1 MSEESTQY
9 TPTTLEVALRDWVV
23 QALTVRGLE
32 DGVAVAYG
40 NQGKVRPQKPLVTVT
55 VLTDSE
61 VETMREVLTGNQLT
75 DGSWEVCQIESR
87 GGTVQ
92 VMCFGLTS
100 WTLAKAIAASM
111 RNADIV
117 SFNASN
123 NPELKL
129 QIQRELVPITNLPN
143 PLSITTEQR
152 RYQDF
157 EFAYSE
163 ATILPDGRGVLE
175 RAIVSGDVYIDTPGD
190 GVDVDVDE
198 SWPAP

>member
-9 TPTTLEVALRDWVV
+9 IPTTLEVALRDWVV
-23 QALTVRGLE
+23 QALTVRGLQN
-32 DGVAVAYG
+32 GVEILYG
-40 NQGKVRPQKPLVTVT
+40 NQGKVRFEKPMVTVT

-61 VETMREVLTGNQLT
+61 VETLREVLTGNQLT
-75 DGSWEVCQIESR
+75 DGTWEACQIESR

-92 VMCFGLTS
+92 IVCFGATS
-100 WTLAKAIAASM
+100 WTLAKAIHASL
-111 RNADIV
+111 RNADVV

-129 QIQRELVPITNLPN
+129 QVTRELVPISNLPN
-143 PLSITTEQR
+143 PQSVTTEQR

-163 ATILPDGRGVLE
+163 ATILPEGRKVLE
-175 RAIVSGDVYIDTPGD
+175 RTIVSGDVYIDTPGD

-198 SWPAP
+198 SWPTP